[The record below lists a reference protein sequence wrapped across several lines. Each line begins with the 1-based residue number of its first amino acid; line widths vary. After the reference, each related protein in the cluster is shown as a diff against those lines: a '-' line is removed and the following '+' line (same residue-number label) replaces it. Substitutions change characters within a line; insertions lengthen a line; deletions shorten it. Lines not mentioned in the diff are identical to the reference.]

1 MGQGEPEPRTRVGAG
16 HHCTAWKS
24 ALTADDDH
32 SRPDLPEDIEG
43 GGQSRGVPANG
54 TLDDGPSEPLGAAGR
69 RHWRESTITRPDL
82 NERGGVFFAAVE
94 MTRMPMILTDPNK
107 PDNPIVFANK
117 AFLDLTGYEEA
128 EILGRNCR
136 FLQGPGSDRE
146 AIAEMREA
154 VAKADAI
161 SLEILNYKRDG
172 SPFWNAVF
180 IGPVYDTSGELLY
193 FFASQLDVSR
203 RRNSEQ
209 AYRQSQKME
218 AIGQLT
224 AGLAHDFNNL
234 LQVVNGN
241 LELLASRPLDNR
253 SLRYIDAARSAAERG
268 AKLTRQL
275 LAFARKTRLEP
286 TAVNLSELII
296 NFGELMES
304 TLGSQIDVQLN
315 LRRRLPAVLLD
326 ADHFEM
332 ALLNIVINARDA
344 MPGGG
349 VVTIT
354 TKSLH
359 LNGDAAARQLPS
371 GDYVAVEVRDEGEGM
386 PRHVLERAMEPFF
399 TTKGVG
405 KGTGLGLAM
414 AHGFVQQS
422 RGRLEIESE
431 PGQGALIRLIF
442 PVAPEATPRV
452 PAPPAASP
460 APGPIEVAADGAR
473 ILLVEDNPEV
483 QALAREILASAG
495 YQVTTASSGDEGLA
509 IFSSAPE
516 TFDLLFSDIVMP
528 GGRNGIVL
536 AEEVR
541 RLRPELPVLLTTGYN
556 EDLLVEGPARPSL
569 DVIGKPYRRVELLD
583 RVRQALAQTEPSPRR
598 TPSDF
603 GSAEA

>member
-1 MGQGEPEPRTRVGAG
+1 MTP
-16 HHCTAWKS
+16 
-24 ALTADDDH
+24 DDD
-32 SRPDLPEDIEG
+32 RPRQYPLEDVEG

-54 TLDDGPSEPLGAAGR
+54 TLDDGPSEPLGTPGR

-94 MTRMPMILTDPNK
+94 MTRMPMILTDPNQA
-107 PDNPIVFANK
+107 DNPVVFANK
-117 AFLDLTGYEEA
+117 AFLDLTGYEES

-146 AIAEMREA
+146 VIAEIREA
-154 VAKADAI
+154 VETREAV
-161 SLEILNYKRDG
+161 SVEILNYKRDG

-180 IGPVYDTSGELLY
+180 IGPVFDTSGDLLY

-218 AIGQLT
+218 SIGQLT

-241 LELLASRPLDNR
+241 LELLSSRPLDDR

-286 TAVNLSELII
+286 SPVNLSELIA
-296 NFGELMES
+296 NFGELIES
-304 TLGSQIDVQLN
+304 TLGSQIDVQMN
-315 LRRRLPAVLLD
+315 LRRRLPAVLVD

-332 ALLNIVINARDA
+332 ALLNIIINARDA
-344 MPGGG
+344 MPDGGLL
-349 VVTIT
+349 TIT
-354 TKSLH
+354 TKTMH
-359 LNGDAAARQLPS
+359 LNGDAEARQLVS
-371 GDYVAVEVRDEGEGM
+371 GDYVAVEVSDEGHGM
-386 PRHVLERAMEPFF
+386 PEHVLERAMEPFF

-422 RGRLEIESE
+422 RGRLEIESRE
-431 PGQGALIRLIF
+431 GEGALIRMIF
-442 PVAPEATPRV
+442 PASPEAAPRPLSR
-452 PAPPAASP
+452 PAPKVEEPAS
-460 APGPIEVAADGAR
+460 APQAQNGAR

-483 QALAREILASAG
+483 QALALEILTEEG
-495 YQVTTASSGDEGLA
+495 YRVTTAASGDEGFA
-509 IFSSAPE
+509 IFSADPDA
-516 TFDLLFSDIVMP
+516 FDLLFSDIVMP

-536 AEEVR
+536 ADDVR
-541 RLRPELPVLLTTGYN
+541 RLRQDLPVLLTTGYN

-569 DVIGKPYRRVELLD
+569 DVIGKPYRRAELRD
-583 RVRQALAQTEPSPRR
+583 RIRQALGQLGGAPRR

>member
-1 MGQGEPEPRTRVGAG
+1 M
-16 HHCTAWKS
+16 
-24 ALTADDDH
+24 
-32 SRPDLPEDIEG
+32 
-43 GGQSRGVPANG
+43 
-54 TLDDGPSEPLGAAGR
+54 

-107 PDNPIVFANK
+107 PDNPVVFANK
-117 AFLDLTGYEEA
+117 AFLDLTGYEES

-146 AIAEMREA
+146 VVAELREA
-154 VAKADAI
+154 VEKVDAV
-161 SLEILNYKRDG
+161 SVEILNYKRDG
-172 SPFWNAVF
+172 TPFWNSVF
-180 IGPVYDTSGELLY
+180 IGPVYDVSGELLY

-203 RRNSEQ
+203 RRDSEQ

-241 LELLASRPLDNR
+241 LELLASRPLDER

-286 TAVNLSELII
+286 TPVNLSELIA
-296 NFGELMES
+296 NFGELIES
-304 TLGSQIDVQLN
+304 TLGTQIDVQLN
-315 LRRRLPAVLLD
+315 LRRRLPAVLVD

-344 MPGGG
+344 MPNGG

-354 TKSLH
+354 TRSFH
-359 LNGDAAARQLPS
+359 LNGDAEARQLPS
-371 GDYVAVEVRDEGEGM
+371 GDYVAVEVLDEGEGM
-386 PRHVLERAMEPFF
+386 PHHVLERAMEPFF

-431 PGQGALIRLIF
+431 PDHGALIRLIF
-442 PVAPEATPRV
+442 PVAPEAIARTIRA
-452 PAPPAASP
+452 PAS
-460 APGPIEVAADGAR
+460 VAALPAQVDQPSPDGAR
-473 ILLVEDNPEV
+473 VLLVEDNPEV
-483 QALAREILASAG
+483 QALGREILSAAG
-495 YQVTTASSGDEGLA
+495 YSVTTASSGDEGLA
-509 IFSSAPE
+509 VFAAAPDA
-516 TFDLLFSDIVMP
+516 FDLLFSDIVMP

-536 AEEVR
+536 AEDVR
-541 RLRPELPVLLTTGYN
+541 RLRPEIPVLLTTGYN
-556 EDLLVEGPARPSL
+556 EDLLAEGPARPSQN
-569 DVIGKPYRRVELLD
+569 VIGKPYRRAELLD
-583 RVRQALAQTEPSPRR
+583 RVRQALANLSPDVRR

-603 GSAEA
+603 GSAEG

>member
-1 MGQGEPEPRTRVGAG
+1 M
-16 HHCTAWKS
+16 
-24 ALTADDDH
+24 
-32 SRPDLPEDIEG
+32 
-43 GGQSRGVPANG
+43 PAAG
-54 TLDDGPSEPLGAAGR
+54 TLDDGPSEPLGTPGM

-107 PDNPIVFANK
+107 PDNPVVFANK
-117 AFLDLTGYEEA
+117 AFLDLTGYEES

-136 FLQGPGSDRE
+136 FLQGPGSDRDVV
-146 AIAEMREA
+146 AELREA
-154 VAKADAI
+154 VEKVDAV
-161 SLEILNYKRDG
+161 SVEILNYKRDG
-172 SPFWNAVF
+172 TPFWNSVF
-180 IGPVYDTSGELLY
+180 IGPVYDTSGELLF

-241 LELLASRPLDNR
+241 LELLASRPLDDR

-286 TAVNLSELII
+286 TPVNLSELIS
-296 NFGELMES
+296 NFGELIES
-304 TLGSQIDVQLN
+304 TLGAQIDVQMN
-315 LRRRLPAVLLD
+315 LRRRLPAVLVD

-344 MPGGG
+344 MPDGG
-349 VVTIT
+349 VLTIT
-354 TKSLH
+354 TRNFH
-359 LNGDAAARQLPS
+359 LNGDAEARQLPS
-371 GDYVAVEVRDEGEGM
+371 GDYVAVEVLDEGEGM

-442 PVAPEATPRV
+442 PVTPEAVARP
-452 PAPPAASP
+452 
-460 APGPIEVAADGAR
+460 VAAIHATTALPSQADTAPANGAR

-483 QALAREILASAG
+483 QALGREILAGAG

-509 IFSSAPE
+509 IFAAAPDD
-516 TFDLLFSDIVMP
+516 FDLLFSDIVMP
-528 GGRNGIVL
+528 GGLNGIVL

-541 RLRPELPVLLTTGYN
+541 RQRPDLPVLLTTGYN
-556 EDLLVEGPARPSL
+556 EDLLAEGPARPSL

-583 RVRQALAQTEPSPRR
+583 RVRQALAERSPGVRR

>member
-1 MGQGEPEPRTRVGAG
+1 MTP
-16 HHCTAWKS
+16 S
-24 ALTADDDH
+24 DDD
-32 SRPDLPEDIEG
+32 RPRQQPLEDVEG
-43 GGQSRGVPANG
+43 GGQSRGVPAAG
-54 TLDDGPSEPLGAAGR
+54 TLDDGPSEPLGVPGR

-82 NERGGVFFAAVE
+82 NDRGGVFFAAVE
-94 MTRMPMILTDPNK
+94 MTRMPMILTDPNL
-107 PDNPIVFANK
+107 PDNPVVFANK

-146 AIAEMREA
+146 VVAEIREA
-154 VAKADAI
+154 VEKVEAI
-161 SLEILNYKRDG
+161 SVEILNYKRDG
-172 SPFWNAVF
+172 TPFWNAVF
-180 IGPVYDTSGELLY
+180 LGPVFDTKGELLY

-241 LELLASRPLDNR
+241 LELLAARPLDER

-286 TAVNLSELII
+286 TPVNLSELIA
-296 NFGELMES
+296 NFGELIES
-304 TLGSQIDVQLN
+304 TLGATIDVQLN
-315 LRRRLPAVLLD
+315 LRRRLPAVLVD

-344 MPGGG
+344 MPDGG

-354 TKSLH
+354 TKSVH
-359 LNGDAAARQLPS
+359 LNGDAEARQLPS
-371 GDYVAVEVRDEGEGM
+371 GDYVAVEVRDEGQGM

-431 PGQGALIRLIF
+431 VGQGALIRMIF
-442 PVAPEATPRV
+442 PAAADAVARPVRGPT
-452 PAPPAASP
+452 ASP
-460 APGPIEVAADGAR
+460 AIAAPVEAPSPGAAR

-483 QALAREILASAG
+483 QALAREILTAEG
-495 YQVTTASSGDEGLA
+495 YGVTLAASGDEGFTTFA
-509 IFSSAPE
+509 AAPDQ
-516 TFDLLFSDIVMP
+516 FDLLFSDIVMP

-536 AEEVR
+536 AEDVR
-541 RLRPELPVLLTTGYN
+541 RLRPDLPVLLTTGYN

-569 DVIGKPYRRVELLD
+569 DVIGKPYRRAELLD
-583 RVRQALAQTEPSPRR
+583 RVRQALGQSPGGVRR

>member
-1 MGQGEPEPRTRVGAG
+1 
-16 HHCTAWKS
+16 
-24 ALTADDDH
+24 LTADDDDH
-32 SRPDLPEDIEG
+32 SRHHPGEDIEG
-43 GGQSRGVPANG
+43 GGQSRGVPAAG
-54 TLDDGPSEPLGAAGR
+54 TLDDGPSEPLGTPGM

-107 PDNPIVFANK
+107 PDNPVVFANK
-117 AFLDLTGYEEA
+117 AFLDLTGYEES

-136 FLQGPGSDRE
+136 FLQGPGSDRDVV
-146 AIAEMREA
+146 AEMREA
-154 VAKADAI
+154 VEKVDAV
-161 SLEILNYKRDG
+161 SVEILNYKRDG
-172 SPFWNAVF
+172 TPFWNSVF

-241 LELLASRPLDNR
+241 LELLASRPLDDR

-286 TAVNLSELII
+286 TSVNLSELIS
-296 NFGELMES
+296 NFGELIES
-304 TLGSQIDVQLN
+304 TLGAQIDVQLN
-315 LRRRLPAVLLD
+315 LRRRLPAVLVD

-344 MPGGG
+344 MPNGG
-349 VVTIT
+349 VLTIT
-354 TKSLH
+354 TRSFH
-359 LNGDAAARQLPS
+359 LNGDAEARQLPS
-371 GDYVAVEVRDEGEGM
+371 GDYVAVEVMDEGEGM
-386 PRHVLERAMEPFF
+386 PRHVLERAVEPFF

-431 PGQGALIRLIF
+431 PGKGALIRLIF
-442 PVAPEATPRV
+442 PVAPDAAARPLTTNSATTALPNGAD
-452 PAPPAASP
+452 PAPAK
-460 APGPIEVAADGAR
+460 GAR
-473 ILLVEDNPEV
+473 ILLVEDNQEV
-483 QALAREILASAG
+483 QALGREILESSG
-495 YQVTTASSGDEGLA
+495 YQVTTASSGDEGLE
-509 IFSSAPE
+509 IFTAAPAD
-516 TFDLLFSDIVMP
+516 FDLLFSDIVMP

-536 AEEVR
+536 AEAVR

-569 DVIGKPYRRVELLD
+569 DVIGKPYRPVELLD
-583 RVRQALAQTEPSPRR
+583 RVRQALADLSPDVRR
-598 TPSDF
+598 NPSDF

>member
-1 MGQGEPEPRTRVGAG
+1 LTTDDADPSR
-16 HHCTAWKS
+16 HH
-24 ALTADDDH
+24 LG
-32 SRPDLPEDIEG
+32 EDIEG
-43 GGQSRGVPANG
+43 GGQSRGVPAAG
-54 TLDDGPSEPLGAAGR
+54 TLDDGPSEPLGTPGM
-69 RHWRESTITRPDL
+69 RHWRESTITHPDL

-94 MTRMPMILTDPNK
+94 MTRMPMILTDPNQ
-107 PDNPIVFANK
+107 PDNPVVFANK
-117 AFLDLTGYEEA
+117 AFLDLTGYEES

-136 FLQGPGSDRE
+136 FLQGPGSDRDVV
-146 AIAEMREA
+146 AELREA
-154 VAKADAI
+154 VEKVDAV
-161 SLEILNYKRDG
+161 SVEILNYKRDG
-172 SPFWNAVF
+172 TPFWNSVF

-218 AIGQLT
+218 SIGQLT

-241 LELLASRPLDNR
+241 LELLASRPLDDR

-286 TAVNLSELII
+286 TPVNLSELIS
-296 NFGELMES
+296 NFGELIES
-304 TLGSQIDVQLN
+304 TLGAQIDVQLN
-315 LRRRLPAVLLD
+315 LRRRLPAVLVD

-332 ALLNIVINARDA
+332 ALLNIIINARDA
-344 MPGGG
+344 MPDGG
-349 VVTIT
+349 VLTIT
-354 TKSLH
+354 TRNFH
-359 LNGDAAARQLPS
+359 LNGDAEARQLPS
-371 GDYVAVEVRDEGEGM
+371 GDYVAVEVLDEGEGM
-386 PRHVLERAMEPFF
+386 PRHVLERATEPFF

-431 PGQGALIRLIF
+431 PGQGALIRLLF
-442 PVAPEATPRV
+442 PVAPDAVARPLTGTVATTALASGPDA
-452 PAPPAASP
+452 APSN
-460 APGPIEVAADGAR
+460 GAR

-483 QALAREILASAG
+483 QALGREILDSAG
-495 YQVTTASSGDEGLA
+495 YRVTTASSGDEGLA
-509 IFSSAPE
+509 IFTATPDD
-516 TFDLLFSDIVMP
+516 FDLLFSDIVMP

-556 EDLLVEGPARPSL
+556 EDLLAEGPARPSL
-569 DVIGKPYRRVELLD
+569 DVLGKPYRRVELLD
-583 RVRQALAQTEPSPRR
+583 RVRQALAERSPNPRR

-603 GSAEA
+603 GAAEA